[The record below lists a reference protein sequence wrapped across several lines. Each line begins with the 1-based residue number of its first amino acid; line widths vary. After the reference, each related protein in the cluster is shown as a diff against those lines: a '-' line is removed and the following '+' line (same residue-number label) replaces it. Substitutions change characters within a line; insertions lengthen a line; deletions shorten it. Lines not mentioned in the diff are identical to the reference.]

1 MIVSTTR
8 FGDIEVED
16 GEIIRFKKGILGF
29 DEVTRF
35 VFIPHEK
42 GSPFCFLQ
50 AVDDPDLVFV
60 ATNPLWLR
68 PDYQVEAYPEDIAD
82 LMIESDDDVTA
93 LVLVTVPK
101 DPREMT
107 VNLLAPILIN
117 VKNGFAKQVV
127 QRESRYSVRHRV
139 ADELK
144 RLKELSADDSQT
156 DDAQAGNHEAAA
168 AAESNSTDSAQS
180 DSDSVKEGAKG
191 DSAGG
196 RTGAASAAAGTN
208 IASMP
213 PQPLVRVG

>member
-144 RLKELSADDSQT
+144 RLNVMSAGDAERAGQT
-156 DDAQAGNHEAAA
+156 GNREAAA
-168 AAESNSTDSAQS
+168 ATESNSTDSAQP
-180 DSDSVKEGAKG
+180 DSDSVKKGAKG